1 MHLLL
6 EIDGLVRHFGQLRVI
21 DGLRL
26 ALAPGEVLGIIGPN
40 GAGKSTLFN
49 LIAGVLTPASGE
61 IRFDGRDI
69 TRLRPW
75 HRCRLGIGRTYQI
88 PRPFTHMSVF
98 ENVLV
103 AAVHGGGVGV
113 AQGRRRAEAVLGHA
127 GLAPHHARPAG
138 QLSLLDLKRLELCKA
153 LAVSPRLL
161 LLDEI
166 AGGLTE
172 PECAL
177 LLDVV
182 RRART
187 PGMGVIWI
195 EHVVQALRRVA
206 TRLAVLHGGGLLAEG
221 DPDAVLAD
229 PRVRDVYLGTEGR

>member
-1 MHLLL
+1 MHLL

-61 IRFDGRDI
+61 IRFNGRDI

-75 HRCRLGIGRTYQI
+75 HRCRLGVGRTYQI

-113 AQGRRRAEAVLGHA
+113 AQGRWRAEAVLGHA
-127 GLAPHHARPAG
+127 SLAPHHARPAG

-177 LLDVV
+177 LLDIL

-221 DPDAVLAD
+221 NPDAVLAD